1 MSYLVR
7 VEDSKGR
14 IKSYF
19 KLHDIT
25 RARHLYNSISEG
37 CRQRGEAVK
46 LLNEDFQVLQQN
58 IQTNTPRHKAAS

>member
-7 VEDSKGR
+7 VEDKEGR

-25 RARHLYNSISEG
+25 RARYLYNSISEA
-37 CRQRGEAVK
+37 CLKRGEIVK
-46 LLNEDFQVLQQN
+46 LLNEDFQVLQTNINQN
-58 IQTNTPRHKAAS
+58 PAKHRNTR